1 MITNFEGVTNPL
13 TDDEMRLVPYIID
26 GLRKRD
32 KDNAIKGAE
41 ICERMQAF
49 KKTLG
54 IKEKP
59 KLTDARL
66 RKIVSY
72 IRIEGLLPIG
82 ATSNGYF
89 CITDRIELERQ
100 VKSLKERAEA
110 IYAAAEGIV
119 KSYEIQLR
127 K

>member
-13 TDDEMRLVPYIID
+13 SDDEMRLVPYIID
-26 GLRKRD
+26 GLKKRD
-32 KDNAIKGAE
+32 KDHPIKGAE

-49 KKTLG
+49 KKTIG

-72 IRIEGLLPIG
+72 IRINALLPIG

-89 CITDRIELERQ
+89 CITDYLELDGQ
-100 VKSLKERAEA
+100 IKSLKERADA
-110 IYAAAEGIV
+110 IYAAADGI
-119 KSYEIQLR
+119 KRAFENPLN
-127 K
+127 

>member
-13 TDDEMRLVPYIID
+13 TDDEMKLVPYIMD

-32 KDNAIKGAE
+32 KDHPIKGAE

-49 KKTLG
+49 KKTIG

-66 RKIVSY
+66 RKIINY
-72 IRIEGLLPIG
+72 IRINALLPIG

-89 CITDRIELERQ
+89 CITDYLELEGQ
-100 VKSLKERAEA
+100 IKSLKERADA
-110 IYAAAEGIV
+110 IYAAADGI
-119 KSYEIQLR
+119 KGAYEANTF
-127 K
+127 